1 MRRIFQFGL
10 GMAAALAIPAGAQ
23 AQRVRSA
30 PVAVAAPARLRIMG
44 TTQAQTTRLTA
55 SGRLGSTFFNGF
67 AFSSFR
73 TLLLQ
78 PFFVPGLGFDF
89 THLAAINRNL
99 DARALVDPVTQ
110 HRLALAQQFV
120 GVAPFLPFAFPFGS
134 GAPQV
139 IIVQQP
145 PVVILQQPP
154 APEESAERVRYV
166 EREAKPELAR
176 PPETPRELGEL
187 VLVRRDG
194 TLVFVVAFSKQRDRI
209 IYVTRE
215 GIRRSL
221 PLAELDIEATLQ
233 MNEER
238 GTTLHLPV

>member
-1 MRRIFQFGL
+1 MRKLLQLGL
-10 GMAAALAIPAGAQ
+10 AVALSLVMPAGAQ
-23 AQRVRSA
+23 AQRRHSV
-30 PVAVAAPARLRIMG
+30 PVVVAAPARARIMR
-44 TTQAQTTRLTA
+44 TTQPQTT
-55 SGRLGSTFFNGF
+55 SPISNDILGATLFGGV
-67 AFSSFR
+67 AISSLQ

-78 PFFVPGLGFDF
+78 PFSVPGLGFDF

-99 DARALVDPVTQ
+99 GARALIDPVTQ
-110 HRLALAQQFV
+110 YRLALAQQFG
-120 GVAPFLPFAFPFGS
+120 GVAPLFPFGLPI
-134 GAPQV
+134 GFGTTQV

-145 PVVILQQPP
+145 PVVILQQPS
-154 APEESAERVRYV
+154 APEEAVERVRYI
-166 EREAKPELAR
+166 EREVKPEPAR
-176 PPETPRELGEL
+176 PAEPPRELNEL

-221 PLAELDIEATLQ
+221 PLGELDIDATLQ

-238 GTTLHLPV
+238 GTTLRLPV